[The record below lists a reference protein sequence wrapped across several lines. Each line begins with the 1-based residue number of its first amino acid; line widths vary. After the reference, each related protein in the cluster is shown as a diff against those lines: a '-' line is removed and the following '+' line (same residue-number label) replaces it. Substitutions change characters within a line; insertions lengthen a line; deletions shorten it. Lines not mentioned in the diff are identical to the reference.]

1 MSLSLINK
9 IYEGCLFIWQDK
21 NYLIKEVT
29 HITDT
34 AEILNVTL
42 VDYTGKELAG
52 TFTYQEWKES
62 VVK

>member
-9 IYEGCLFIWQDK
+9 IYEGCLFIWK
-21 NYLIKEVT
+21 GNNYLVKEVT
-29 HITDT
+29 YLTDT
-34 AEILNVTL
+34 HEIVNVTL
-42 VDYTGKELAG
+42 IDHNGKELAG